1 MKSSLCR
8 KALLVFLLCVLPSV
22 VNSQIFPKS
31 YLTTYPGVIPE
42 PKQNY
47 EKKDQRVNADA
58 SFVISVEGA
67 ASAKLISAVNR
78 FYNILSD
85 RVKSRFELPAVINGK
100 TENAKL
106 IINAEKEEDIIL
118 GTDESY
124 NLKFSSSKIYLQSK
138 TDIGAIRGL
147 QTLIQLFDEEGG
159 VCFFKGGEYPDYPAF
174 PWRGLMIDACRHF
187 MPVDVIKRN
196 IDGMEAAKLNVLHW
210 HLSEDQGFRVECKTF
225 PKLHERGSNG
235 DYYTQEQIKDI
246 IKYANERGIRVVP
259 EFDIPGHSTA
269 WFAGYPEYASAPGPY
284 KIEKYFGVFDPSFNP
299 TKEEIYEFFDKFF
312 AEMAG
317 LFNDEYIHIGGDEN
331 EGKQWDANSEIQE
344 FKEKNGFKT
353 NHELQAY
360 FNKRI
365 QKILEKYGK
374 KMIGW
379 DEIFSEDLP
388 KNIVIHSWRGKDAM
402 INAAKLGYS
411 SILSNGYYIDLCQS
425 IFDHYTNI
433 PTTGTE
439 SLSSEERKH
448 ILGGE
453 ATMWAELVTE
463 QNVDS
468 RIWPRTAAIA
478 EILWSGNSFIDNG
491 ASLAHDTAE
500 MKMGIY
506 KRFVKFTDYLDEIG
520 LKHKSNKEAMLKS
533 ISNEQTINAIRDI
546 IDFVQPLKYYNRHKY
561 TKYTQFTPLNR
572 IVDISTP
579 DAPMAIEFNYL
590 VDKIIKG
597 NAVPDDI
604 NNALK
609 YFHSVES
616 DILKF
621 KDGMLLPTSDNFYKD
636 KTEMFMKGL
645 EHFKN
650 SVLLLLTF
658 IKDKRPMGAENID
671 VVNKWIY
678 FESLIRQ
685 YEETEFPAYD
695 GFIKLYQFVKEGKH
709 LK

>member
-1 MKSSLCR
+1 MKSSFCR
-8 KALLVFLLCVLPSV
+8 KALLVFLLFVLPSI
-22 VNSQIFPKS
+22 VNSQIFPKP

-47 EKKDQRVNADA
+47 EKKDERINVDA

-67 ASAKLISAVNR
+67 ASEKLMNAVNR
-78 FYNILSD
+78 FYIRLSNS
-85 RVKSRFELPAVINGK
+85 VKSRFELPKVVNGK

-106 IINAEKEEDIIL
+106 IIKAEKEEDIKL

-124 NLKFSSSKIYLQSK
+124 NLKFSSTKIYLQSK

-147 QTLIQLFDEEGG
+147 QTLIQLFDEEDNTY
-159 VCFFKGGEYPDYPAF
+159 FFKGGEYPDNPAF
-174 PWRGLMIDACRHF
+174 PWRGLLIDVCRHF
-187 MPVDVIKRN
+187 SPMDVLKRN
-196 IDGMEAAKLNVLHW
+196 IDGMEAAKLNVFHW

-225 PKLHERGSNG
+225 PKLHGMGSNG

-246 IKYANERGIRVVP
+246 IKYANDRGIRVVP

-284 KIEKYFGVFDPSFNP
+284 EIEKYFGVFDPSFNP
-299 TKEEIYEFFDKFF
+299 AKEETYEFFDKFF
-312 AEMAG
+312 AEMSG

-331 EGKQWDANSEIQE
+331 EGKQWDANPEIQE
-344 FKEKNGFKT
+344 FKLKNNLKT

-379 DEIFSEDLP
+379 DEIFSESLP
-388 KNIVIHSWRGKDAM
+388 KDIVIHSWRGKDAM

-425 IFDHYTNI
+425 IFDHYTNT
-433 PTTGTE
+433 PLTGTE
-439 SLSSEERKH
+439 SLSPEERKH

-463 QNVDS
+463 QNIDS

-478 EILWSGNSFIDNG
+478 EILWSGNSFIDNA
-491 ASLAHDTAE
+491 ASLSGDTVE

-506 KRFVKFTDYLDEIG
+506 KRFEKFSNYLDEIG
-520 LKHKSNKEAMLKS
+520 LKHKANKEVMIKA
-533 ISNEQTINAIRDI
+533 ISNEQTINAIKDLI
-546 IDFVQPLKYYNRHKY
+546 AFVQPLKYYKRHKY

-579 DAPMAIEFNYL
+579 DAPMAIEFNFL
-590 VDKIIKG
+590 ADKILKG

-604 NNALK
+604 DNALK
-609 YFHSVES
+609 YFHGIES
-616 DILKF
+616 DILQY
-621 KDGMLLPTSDNFYKD
+621 KDGMLLPSNDNFYKD
-636 KTEMFMKGL
+636 KTELFIKRF
-645 EHFKN
+645 EYFNN

-658 IKDKRPMGAENID
+658 IKDKKTLSSEKID
-671 VVNKWIY
+671 AINKGIY
-678 FESLIRQ
+678 FESLKEPF
-685 YEETEFPAYD
+685 EETDFPAYD
-695 GFIKLYQFVKEGKH
+695 GFIKLYQFVKEEKH